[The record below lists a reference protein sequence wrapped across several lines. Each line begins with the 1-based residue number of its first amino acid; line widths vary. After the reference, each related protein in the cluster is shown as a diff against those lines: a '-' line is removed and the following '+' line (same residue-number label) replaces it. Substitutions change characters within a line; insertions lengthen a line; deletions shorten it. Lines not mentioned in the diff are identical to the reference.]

1 MFIELTPAEQ
11 IFARELAA
19 NRTASARAGGQVNMK
34 GSGQSQEQVE
44 LEGVGA
50 ELAFCKLMNIY
61 PDTGSGP
68 RPEDCHLLDGR
79 RVDVKATQHE
89 HGQLVAA
96 RWKKPGAVHVYVLM
110 VGTFPTYRCA
120 GFYPSDALL
129 TDERLTEL
137 NNRLVYAAGQHELD
151 SIEAL
156 LGD

>member
-1 MFIELTPAEQ
+1 MFIELTEAEQ

-50 ELAFCKLMNIY
+50 ELAFCKLMNVY
-61 PDTGSGP
+61 PDTGNGP
-68 RPEDCHLLDGR
+68 RPEDCHLPDGR

-89 HGQLVAA
+89 NGHLLAV

-110 VGTFPTYRCA
+110 IGEFPRYRCV
-120 GFYPSDALL
+120 GFLPSDDLL
-129 TDERLTEL
+129 REERLREMGGG
-137 NNRLVYAAGQHELD
+137 LVYAASQDELQR
-151 SIEAL
+151 IEQL